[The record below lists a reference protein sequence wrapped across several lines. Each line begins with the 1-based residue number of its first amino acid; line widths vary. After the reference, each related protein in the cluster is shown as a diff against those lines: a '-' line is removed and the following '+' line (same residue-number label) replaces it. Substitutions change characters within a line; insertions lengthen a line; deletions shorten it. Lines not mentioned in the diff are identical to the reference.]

1 MAKRREPPAGASAG
15 KDKDRKLPAE
25 LVALGEAVKLEGRP
39 DLSGSASGAFTY
51 ALLSGAVWALDH
63 HAQPDQGSRDV
74 KRIAV
79 RAFLKE
85 VAPRDPLEGMLAAQL
100 LGLHEAAMECLRRG
114 AVAQQTFEGRQ
125 ANLGQANK
133 LVRSY
138 ATLLEALDRHRGK
151 GQPQVVRVERVTVEA
166 GGQAIVGAV
175 AHSGG
180 GGSGTG
186 SDGRPHAPG
195 GSISHEPGVPLRC
208 ADAVREPV
216 PVAGGAGQAAVP
228 DARRGGG

>member
-1 MAKRREPPAGASAG
+1 MARRREPPAGASAG

-25 LVALGEAVKLEGRP
+25 LVALGEAVKLENRP

-51 ALLSGAVWALDH
+51 ALMSGACWTLDH

-114 AVAQQTFEGRQ
+114 AVAGQTFEGRQ
-125 ANLGQANK
+125 ANLGQAGK
-133 LVRSY
+133 LTRSY
-138 ATLLEALDRHRGK
+138 AVLLEALGRHRGK

-166 GGQAIVGAV
+166 GGRAIVGAV
-175 AHSGG
+175 SQGG
-180 GGSGTG
+180 GEDGESG
-186 SDGRPHAPG
+186 RQPHAKAIGHAP
-195 GSISHEPGVPLRC
+195 ELPLRC
-208 ADAVREPV
+208 ADAVRELV
-216 PVAGGAGQAAVP
+216 PVAGGAGEGAVP
-228 DARRGGG
+228 DARWGGG

>member
-1 MAKRREPPAGASAG
+1 MAKRREPPAGGSAG

-25 LVALGEAVKLEGRP
+25 LVALGEAVKLEGRA
-39 DLSGSASGAFTY
+39 DLSGSASGSFTY
-51 ALLSGAVWALDH
+51 AQLAGACHALDH
-63 HAQPDQGSRDV
+63 NAQPDQGSRDV

-114 AVAQQTFEGRQ
+114 AMAQQTFEGRQ

-133 LVRSY
+133 LTRSF
-138 ATLLEALDRHRGK
+138 AALAETLDRHRGK

-166 GGQAIVGAV
+166 GGRAIVGAV
-175 AHSGG
+175 AQGG
-180 GGSGTG
+180 GGSGAG
-186 SDGRPHAPG
+186 SDGRPHAPAALA
-195 GSISHEPGVPLRC
+195 HEPGVPLRC
-208 ADAVREPV
+208 ADAGREPV
-216 PVAGGAGQAAVP
+216 PVAGGGGEGAVP

>member
-1 MAKRREPPAGASAG
+1 MARRREPPAGASAG

-25 LVALGEAVKLEGRP
+25 LVALGEAVKLENRP

-51 ALLSGAVWALDH
+51 ALMSGAVWALDH
-63 HAQPDQGSRDV
+63 HAQPDPGSRDV

-79 RAFLKE
+79 RVFLRE

-114 AVAQQTFEGRQ
+114 AVAGQTFEGRQ

-133 LVRSY
+133 LARSY
-138 ATLLEALDRHRGK
+138 AVLLEALDRHRGK
-151 GQPQVVRVERVTVEA
+151 GRPQVVRVERVTVNA

-175 AHSGG
+175 AHQGG
-180 GGSGTG
+180 GGSGAG
-186 SDGRPHAPG
+186 NDGQPHAPG
-195 GSISHEPGVPLRC
+195 RLAHEPGAPLRG
-208 ADAVREPV
+208 ADAGGEPV
-216 PVAGGAGQAAVP
+216 PVAGGAGEEAVP

>member
-1 MAKRREPPAGASAG
+1 MARRARPPAGGPGGAAAAG

-39 DLSGSASGAFTY
+39 ELSGSASGAFTY
-51 ALLSGAVWALDH
+51 ALMSGACWTLDH

-79 RAFLKE
+79 RAFLKDL
-85 VAPRDPLEGMLAAQL
+85 APRDPLEGMLAAQL

-114 AVAQQTFEGRQ
+114 AVAGQTFEGRQ

-138 ATLLEALDRHRGK
+138 AVLLEALDRHRGK
-151 GQPQVVRVERVTVEA
+151 GRPQVVRVERVTVNA

-175 AHSGG
+175 AQGG
-180 GGSGTG
+180 GGSGAG
-186 SDGRPHAPG
+186 NGRQPHAPAALA
-195 GSISHEPGVPLRC
+195 HEPGVPLRG
-208 ADAVREPV
+208 ADPEGGPV
-216 PVAGGAGQAAVP
+216 PVAGGAGEGAV
-228 DARRGGG
+228 

>member
-1 MAKRREPPAGASAG
+1 M
-15 KDKDRKLPAE
+15 
-25 LVALGEAVKLEGRP
+25 
-39 DLSGSASGAFTY
+39 
-51 ALLSGAVWALDH
+51 SGAVWALDH

-74 KRIAV
+74 KQLAV

-114 AVAQQTFEGRQ
+114 AVAGQTFEGRQ

-166 GGQAIVGAV
+166 GGRAIVGAV
-175 AHSGG
+175 AHPGG
-180 GGSGTG
+180 GGSGPG
-186 SDGRPHAPG
+186 SDGRPHAPAALA
-195 GSISHEPGVPLRC
+195 HEPGVPLRC
-208 ADAVREPV
+208 ADARREPV
-216 PVAGGAGQAAVP
+216 PVAGGAGQEAVP

>member
-1 MAKRREPPAGASAG
+1 
-15 KDKDRKLPAE
+15 
-25 LVALGEAVKLEGRP
+25 VALGEAVKLENRP
-39 DLSGSASGAFTY
+39 ELSGSASGAFTY
-51 ALLSGAVWALDH
+51 ALMSGRLLGADH

-114 AVAQQTFEGRQ
+114 AMVGQTFEGRQ

-138 ATLLEALDRHRGK
+138 AVLLEALDRHRGK
-151 GQPQVVRVERVTVEA
+151 GQPQVVRVERVTVNA
-166 GGQAIVGAV
+166 GGQAVVGTV
-175 AHSGG
+175 ARGR
-180 GGSGTG
+180 GGSGAG
-186 SDGRPHAPG
+186 SDERPHAPAALA
-195 GSISHEPGVPLRC
+195 HEPGVPLRG
-208 ADAVREPV
+208 ADAGREPV
-216 PVAGGAGQAAVP
+216 SVAGGEGEGAV
-228 DARRGGG
+228 